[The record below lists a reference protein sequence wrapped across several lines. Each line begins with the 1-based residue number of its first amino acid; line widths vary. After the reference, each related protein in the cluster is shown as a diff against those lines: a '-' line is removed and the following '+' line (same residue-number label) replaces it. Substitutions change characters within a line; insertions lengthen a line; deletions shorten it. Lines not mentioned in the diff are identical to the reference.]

1 MRKLTFCKIV
11 YSSSPFLGKR
21 IFIFHDVEEGG
32 EDGGLGTGDGVLCL
46 FDPLL
51 DSGGDAGE
59 AVEVGEVAVMES
71 SSSKMSN
78 MSLVMKY

>member
-46 FDPLL
+46 FDPL

-71 SSSKMSN
+71 SSSTMSN